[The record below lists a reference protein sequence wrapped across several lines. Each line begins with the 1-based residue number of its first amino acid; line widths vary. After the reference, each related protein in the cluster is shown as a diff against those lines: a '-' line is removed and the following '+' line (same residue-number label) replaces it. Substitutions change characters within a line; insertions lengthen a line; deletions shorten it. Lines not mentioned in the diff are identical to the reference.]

1 MQPPLRHIDVT
12 IHRGEIAM
20 SVPYEV
26 DLVAWATEQATLLRQ
41 GKWSALD
48 IEHIAE
54 EIEDVGRSVR
64 RELRSRMAV
73 LLAHLLKWQWQPRH
87 RGKSWVRTIRNQRE
101 ELADLLNS
109 NPSLLP
115 ELRSE
120 KWQRQVWENA
130 VTIASKETGLDEF
143 PEHCPWTFQ
152 EAADSDFFPDA

>member
-1 MQPPLRHIDVT
+1 
-12 IHRGEIAM
+12 M

-73 LLAHLLKWQWQPRH
+73 LLAHLLKWQWQPSH

-101 ELADLLNS
+101 ELADLLSS

-152 EAADSDFFPDA
+152 EVADCDFFPEA